1 MSPTIVAPTSTP
13 TKPPPD
19 RKGDVNC
26 DGKVNSRDAL
36 MVLQLN
42 AGLMSGLPC
51 IQNADVSQDGRI
63 NARDAALTL
72 QFHVG
77 LLNHLPA

>member
-1 MSPTIVAPTSTP
+1 
-13 TKPPPD
+13 
-19 RKGDVNC
+19 
-26 DGKVNSRDAL
+26 

-42 AGLMSGLPC
+42 AGLKSILPC

-63 NARDAALTL
+63 NARDAALIL

-77 LLNHLPA
+77 LLRNLP